1 MRTTKDERLD
11 KLLRHRAIQPAS
23 IDLAIRIIRRSKDLR
38 QVTSLPPLDALNRA
52 ARGAGRWSYPDSK
65 KIHQR

>member
-1 MRTTKDERLD
+1 MRATKDERLD
-11 KLLRHRAIQPAS
+11 KLLRQRAIQPAS
-23 IDLAIRIIRRSKDLR
+23 IGLAMRIIRRSRDLR

-52 ARGAGRWSYPDSK
+52 ARGEGRQSYPDSK